1 MQTNEVGQNFLELIS
16 TIACLNKNAKLKGP
30 SCKMLF
36 LFPRRKLNK
45 LSRDKRTHRPF
56 PDYFAKLT
64 CTYSSKLIM
73 QSRATSSASSS
84 TIKSFFLQDFWEL
97 EKETKLCQN
106 ITCKAGRECRLLSTG
121 VAADCVCISH
131 CPDKGR
137 PICGSDGL
145 LYKSHCELHRQ
156 ACLRGE

>member
-56 PDYFAKLT
+56 PGYFAKLT

-84 TIKSFFLQDFWEL
+84 TIKSFFL
-97 EKETKLCQN
+97 
-106 ITCKAGRECRLLSTG
+106 AGLLGTRKRNKIMSKHHLQSGKGVSIVVNRGRCRL
-121 VAADCVCISH
+121 
-131 CPDKGR
+131 R
-137 PICGSDGL
+137 
-145 LYKSHCELHRQ
+145 LYFALPR
-156 ACLRGE
+156 